1 MVDPGRPIPGHAFF
15 LLAYR
20 STQYLQA
27 LLLHGSIFPEANEAL
42 DAVFREFS
50 SPVSV
55 LAGEEEDIAKFVL
68 TRRAVPA
75 ITSLFDLKGNVDVD
89 MYRAIDQAQ
98 LRIDAEHSS
107 SR

>member
-1 MVDPGRPIPGHAFF
+1 MVDPGRHIPGHAFF

-55 LAGEEEDIAKFVL
+55 LAGEEDIAKFVL

>member
-1 MVDPGRPIPGHAFF
+1 M
-15 LLAYR
+15 
-20 STQYLQA
+20 
-27 LLLHGSIFPEANEAL
+27 E
-42 DAVFREFS
+42 
-50 SPVSV
+50 PVP
-55 LAGEEEDIAKFVL
+55 LPTIINEEEDIARFVL